1 MATLVP
7 SSEELKNESE
17 TPEQNFGYESDDN
30 TEVVDAATGRSVRG
44 YTRRDEKDMRRMGKQ
59 QELMRNFRRVSSFSF
74 TVMLTATW
82 EYLLIAN
89 TQGLTNGGLAG
100 LWWSFVW
107 SFFLLGLIMLSLAEM
122 ASMAPTSGGQYHWV
136 SEFAPPKYQKPL
148 SYLTGWMSA
157 LSWQAGN
164 ASGSYLTGSLI
175 QALITINNPAYD
187 PTNWHG
193 MLLMFSMVLVLFLA
207 NVFGAKKLPVGQ
219 NFLVVMH
226 CALLV
231 VFVAMYAALA
241 PHVSAA
247 DVFTTFTNDGNW
259 ASMGLSLMIGQ
270 ITAIY
275 SLVGSDAI
283 AHMAEEVKSAGL
295 SVPSAMIW
303 SYILNGILAMFI
315 LLAYLFTLT
324 SPDDALNDPTD
335 YPYIWALKQA
345 LPDSTRGVT
354 ALTVLILLLIIA
366 ANIDYNAA
374 TARQT
379 WSFARDKG
387 FPGHRWIAAV
397 HPTLHVP
404 VNSIMLTCLIT
415 CLLAL
420 INIGSSIAFN
430 AIISLQLVALMFSY
444 TVSIGCVLHRRL
456 TRPDL
461 LPKARWSLGRWG
473 VPVNAAAVTYAVFAF
488 FWSFWPAGTPVDT
501 SNMNYGV
508 VMFGGVGAMC
518 VVSYWVQGRHVY
530 KGPVATVIGR
540 EGDA

>member
-1 MATLVP
+1 
-7 SSEELKNESE
+7 
-17 TPEQNFGYESDDN
+17 
-30 TEVVDAATGRSVRG
+30 
-44 YTRRDEKDMRRMGKQ
+44 MRRMGKQ

-175 QALITINNPAYD
+175 QALITISNPDYS
-187 PTNWHG
+187 PTSWQG
-193 MLLMFSMVLVLFLA
+193 TLLMFSMVLVLFLA

-231 VFVAMYAALA
+231 VFVAIYAALV

-259 ASMGLSLMIGQ
+259 ASMGLSLMVGQ

-295 SVPSAMIW
+295 S
-303 SYILNGILAMFI
+303 
-315 LLAYLFTLT
+315 
-324 SPDDALNDPTD
+324 
-335 YPYIWALKQA
+335 A

-354 ALTVLILLLIIA
+354 ALTVLIFLLVVA

-404 VNSIMLTCLIT
+404 VNSIVLTCLIT

-444 TVSIGCVLHRRL
+444 TVESR
-456 TRPDL
+456 
-461 LPKARWSLGRWG
+461 RWG
-473 VPVNAAAVTYAVFAF
+473 VPVNAAAVAYAVFAF
-488 FWSFWPAGTPVDT
+488 FWSFWPAGTPVDK
-501 SNMNYGV
+501 SSMNYGV

-518 VVSYWVQGRHVY
+518 AVSYWVQGRHVY
-530 KGPVATVIGR
+530 KGPVATVVGR